1 MANSQMIGLYY
12 PSVHYTRR
20 IMAGELTW
28 LYRKTRPIDGIKKIL
43 LCRTGEGGYK
53 AGVLAEL
60 NIIGACVAPSWSMW
74 KLTAET
80 ASKKPERFRWDFRGV
95 DDVYGVKFEI
105 VRKFRPAISFTEYG
119 ESGDFVLI
127 EDE

>member
-1 MANSQMIGLYY
+1 MIGLYY
-12 PSVHYTRR
+12 PSLHYTRR
-20 IMAGELTW
+20 IMAGDLTW
-28 LYRKTRPIDGIKKIL
+28 IYRKTRPRDDIKKIL

-60 NIIGACVAPSWSMW
+60 NIIGACLSPSWSMW

-80 ASKKPERFRWDFRGV
+80 DSKKPERFRWDFRGV

-127 EDE
+127 EAEK

>member
-1 MANSQMIGLYY
+1 MIGLYY
-12 PSVHYTRR
+12 PSLHYTSR
-20 IMAGELTW
+20 IMAGDLTW
-28 LYRKTRPIDGIKKIL
+28 IYRKTRPRDDIKKIL

-60 NIIGACVAPSWSMW
+60 NIIGACLSPSWSMW

-105 VRKFRPAISFTEYG
+105 VRKFRPAISLWNYG
-119 ESGDFVLI
+119 EFGDFVLI